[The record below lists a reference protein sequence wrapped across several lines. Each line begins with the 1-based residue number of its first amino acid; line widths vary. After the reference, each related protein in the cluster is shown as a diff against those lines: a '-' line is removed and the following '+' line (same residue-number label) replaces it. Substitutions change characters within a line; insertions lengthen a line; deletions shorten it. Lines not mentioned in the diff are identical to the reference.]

1 MFKQYID
8 NLILNLDKKL
18 EPQKIDIV
26 LEGGSNNGYYELG
39 VLLFLKEMEN
49 QGFISVNRI
58 SGASIGSLMGF
69 HYLNNSLDRAIDMY
83 SLFKKYF
90 KEHLNLYVYKQ
101 ELEKIKESISDETFE
116 KMKND
121 TFFVTTID
129 YVNKNQIL
137 YKDYKNKDHLI
148 DCIYKSCYIPTIIGK
163 DVLYKG
169 KYIDGIFPHIFQNRE
184 KTSKQKILYIR
195 INQLNRF
202 QTMFSIKEK
211 TMNGRILEGIL
222 DCYNFFLHKKPSYYC
237 NYVNNWSL
245 LDFFKLRMKQ
255 FFIIILIY
263 IIFLITNISK
273 LLFPFVSKLK
283 ICSYIVIILR
293 AMKNDILI
301 KCCF

>member
-8 NLILNLDKKL
+8 NLILNLDKEQ
-18 EPQKIDIV
+18 EPQQIDIV

-49 QGFISVNRI
+49 QRFISVNRI

-69 HYLNNSLDRAIDMY
+69 HYLNNSLDRAVDMY

-101 ELEKIKESISDETFE
+101 ELQKIKESISDETFE
-116 KMKND
+116 KIKND
-121 TFFVTTID
+121 KFFVTTID

-137 YKDYKNKDHLI
+137 YKNYKNKDHLI

-184 KTSKQKILYIR
+184 KTSKQKILYIH
-195 INQLNRF
+195 INQFNRF

-245 LDFFKLRMKQ
+245 FDFFQLRTKQ
-255 FFIIILIY
+255 LFVVILVY
-263 IIFLITNISK
+263 IIFLIISISN
-273 LLFPFVSKLK
+273 LLFPLVSKLK
-283 ICSYIVIILR
+283 ICSYIVIMLR
-293 AMKNDILI
+293 TIKNDVLI

>member
-26 LEGGSNNGYYELG
+26 LEGGTNNGYYELG

-69 HYLNNSLDRAIDMY
+69 HYLNNSLARAIDMY

-121 TFFVTTID
+121 KFFVTTID
-129 YVNKNQIL
+129 YLNKNQIL
-137 YKDYKNKDHLI
+137 YKNYKNKDHLI
-148 DCIYKSCYIPTIIGK
+148 DCIYKSCYIPTIIGE

-169 KYIDGIFPHIFQNRE
+169 KYIDGIFPHIFKNRE

-195 INQLNRF
+195 INQFNRF

-245 LDFFKLRMKQ
+245 FDFFKLRTKQ
-255 FFIIILIY
+255 LFIIILVY
-263 IIFLITNISK
+263 IIFLIISISN

-283 ICSYIVIILR
+283 ICSYVVIMLR
-293 AMKNDILI
+293 TIKNDILI